1 MRLVGRAVPACGH
14 WLRTGDGPRPGSRP
28 YDEPVMTVA
37 PHAPADGPGAA
48 LRQLHPALR
57 WALDLASTVRHRQL
71 SATAFRRLSALAV
84 GGLALIIVS
93 GAAVRLTGSGLGCP
107 DWPTCAAGNVVAPWR
122 FHAWV
127 EFGNRLITAGLSI
140 AVGLAVLGALVR
152 ATRRRDLTLLALG
165 LVGGLVAEIILG
177 GLTVEHKLAPG
188 FVMAHFLLAMLFL
201 ADAVVLHHRAG
212 LPEQPVPGR
221 PGRAQVTG
229 PAVRLVTAEQ
239 RVLAALLIVAT
250 AIVVGLG
257 SVVTSTGPHG
267 GAPQAQRFGFSL
279 HDVAQLHGSSVEVYL
294 LFVVATIWLMV
305 RSGAPRLV
313 VRRAEILLVAIVI
326 QGGIGYTQYFLGV
339 PAGLVEVHV
348 AGAVVVVIAVLRL
361 NLSLSAHPEPLGPTA
376 SIKGLPTVRV
386 DNLVGG

>member
-1 MRLVGRAVPACGH
+1 MAVAPPAPVDGQGAVP
-14 WLRTGDGPRPGSRP
+14 RR
-28 YDEPVMTVA
+28 V
-37 PHAPADGPGAA
+37 
-48 LRQLHPALR
+48 HPAIA
-57 WALDLASTVRHRQL
+57 WALELASPIWRRQL
-71 SATAFRRLSALAV
+71 SATAFRRLSAVAV
-84 GGLALIIVS
+84 AGLALIIVS

-165 LVGGLVAEIILG
+165 LVGGLTAEIILG

-188 FVMAHFLLAMLFL
+188 FVMAHFLLAMFFL

-212 LPEQPVPGR
+212 LPEQPLPGR
-221 PGRAQVTG
+221 PGRARVTG
-229 PAVRLVTAEQ
+229 PAVSLVTGEQ
-239 RVLAALLIVAT
+239 RVLAALLIVTT
-250 AIVVGLG
+250 AVVVTLG

-267 GAPQAQRFGFSL
+267 GAPQAPRFGFSL

-294 LFVVATIWLMV
+294 VFVVVTLWLMI

-313 VRRAEILLVAIVI
+313 VRRGEILLVAIVV
-326 QGGIGYTQYFLGV
+326 QGAIGYTQYLLGV

-348 AGAVVVVIAVLRL
+348 AGAVLVVIAVLRF
-361 NLSLSAHPEPLGPTA
+361 NLALSARPEAPVVVLSKA
-376 SIKGLPTVRV
+376 
-386 DNLVGG
+386 LVETDHLDHESV